1 MWKGG
6 FMIRVCTIITF
17 ALMITSKC
25 LNVVFPYFLKL
36 AIDGISCNPATSL
49 TVCPANSEIYFFV
62 GMYGAI
68 KFSSDFANYI
78 REIPFSVVTA
88 SAECHIA
95 KMVYK
100 HT

>member
-1 MWKGG
+1 
-6 FMIRVCTIITF
+6 
-17 ALMITSKC
+17 MITSKC
-25 LNVVFPYFLKL
+25 LNVIYPYFLKL
-36 AIDGISCNPATSL
+36 AIDGISCDPRTSL
-49 TVCPANSEIYFFV
+49 TECTTTTEIYFFV

-88 SAECHIA
+88 SAETHIA